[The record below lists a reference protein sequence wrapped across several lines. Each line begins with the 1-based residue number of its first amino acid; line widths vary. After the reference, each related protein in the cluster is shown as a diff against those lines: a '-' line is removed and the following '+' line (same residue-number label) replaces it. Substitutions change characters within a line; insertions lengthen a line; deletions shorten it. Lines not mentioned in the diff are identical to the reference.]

1 MAPSCDYIL
10 PSVLL
15 TLFKLQILRGL
26 PPPAPDERISALC
39 LEPEAD
45 LILKRGDPAWMHKMV
60 YERARR
66 LKREQHY
73 DFTQWSDD
81 GPNWERSKLQP
92 EPPVA
97 YLLLEQHNI
106 AVGVAAFVFMHWEQS
121 PSSWHLLFVWV
132 APEWRRQGALTN
144 RWAKW
149 RETYGDLTIE
159 TPVSFEMASF
169 LAKAKHP
176 YQFTDGKYSSWRDYA
191 DNLNLDP

>member
-121 PSSWHLLFVWV
+121 PPSWHLLFVWV
-132 APEWRRQGALTN
+132 AR
-144 RWAKW
+144 
-149 RETYGDLTIE
+149 
-159 TPVSFEMASF
+159 MA
-169 LAKAKHP
+169 
-176 YQFTDGKYSSWRDYA
+176 
-191 DNLNLDP
+191 